1 MRIFSVKQTTKSTS
15 FIEVR
20 PTLLPVKIVIKSQKL
35 VDCSNVYILF
45 CPQSSW
51 RVVFTKIP
59 SRVLR
64 TQKLSVL
71 VLIYVES
78 GWPPDQVFVQKTKT
92 LKISCSIM
100 ISSGPGAEGE
110 LEPKLVW
117 WLSKSAT
124 TTISR
129 FQVRQRISFRS
140 CFVFCGSS
148 FPLYLSNAQ
157 IKQHYCRK
165 QNNNIKSHNS
175 AAGLL

>member
-20 PTLLPVKIVIKSQKL
+20 PTLLPVKIVIKSPKL
-35 VDCSNVYILF
+35 VCCSNVFFNFILSTRK
-45 CPQSSW
+45 SSW

-59 SRVLR
+59 SHVLR
-64 TQKLSVL
+64 TLKLSVL

-78 GWPPDQVFVQKTKT
+78 GWPSDQVFVQKTKT

-100 ISSGPGAEGE
+100 ISSGPRAE
-110 LEPKLVW
+110 EPKLVW

-129 FQVRQRISFRS
+129 LQVRQRIRIRS
-140 CFVFCGSS
+140 CFVFWILLSTLS
-148 FPLYLSNAQ
+148 F
-157 IKQHYCRK
+157 
-165 QNNNIKSHNS
+165 
-175 AAGLL
+175 